1 MHMAGFIFFS
11 NTLLILSM
19 PQLLLDLRDKIIF
32 DISSGDVGL
41 R

>member
-1 MHMAGFIFFS
+1 MCIWLGIVFS
-11 NTLLILSM
+11 NTLSM
-19 PQLLLDLRDKIIF
+19 PQLLLDLRDNIIF